1 MLSDAWSDLILF
13 KSISHLISS
22 RFQTNKRKRP
32 QCLYICG
39 RGTTEISRINC
50 GRCGLDKEKLSN
62 FENFFLHVDVDWMS
76 YNNKMLFLNSFVAN
90 RQGKGIHK
98 QSIRLYELLAIQWP
112 VCWPLF
118 QCSATFPFHIYSFLS
133 QLNIYLITGHYIII
147 TSDTSTKQIFS
158 SSV

>member
-50 GRCGLDKEKLSN
+50 CRCGLDKEKLSN

-90 RQGKGIHK
+90 RQGKAYISKAYGYMWATTIFLYL
-98 QSIRLYELLAIQWP
+98 QICNTVTRLLTTVPVLSNLPVSHLLI
-112 VCWPLF
+112 
-118 QCSATFPFHIYSFLS
+118 
-133 QLNIYLITGHYIII
+133 
-147 TSDTSTKQIFS
+147 
-158 SSV
+158 

>member
-13 KSISHLISS
+13 KSISNLISS

-50 GRCGLDKEKLSN
+50 CRCGLDKEKLSN

-98 QSIRLYELLAIQWP
+98 QSIRLYVSYYDLSLSANLQYSDPSADTVPVLSNLPVSHLLI
-112 VCWPLF
+112 
-118 QCSATFPFHIYSFLS
+118 
-133 QLNIYLITGHYIII
+133 
-147 TSDTSTKQIFS
+147 
-158 SSV
+158 